1 MSKNIFVLLFVSFI
15 VSHAFAIED
24 ERYEFIPVV
33 PDMEKLKLV
42 DTFIPV
48 EDNIKKEKMQK
59 ADALSEVDKKRRQ
72 AYIENSQKIE
82 EEIKQISMDEFDKAL
97 EKKQKVLKIIVKE
110 EPKSEKPKK
119 EINIKTNSFDKIIIE
134 IDTNTNSMS
143 VKGKSGD
150 KFELLNSY
158 KVSTGK
164 ESVKNPSGSGKISS
178 ISLNPTWYPTE
189 DTKMSFKKKGI
200 ILPSVVPPNSKYNYM
215 GLAKI
220 NLTHSVDGK
229 RTFRIHGTLNEK
241 TIGTK
246 ESAGCIRMKNS
257 EVLSLAIML
266 NDFASHKSLDDI
278 EVILK

>member
-24 ERYEFIPVV
+24 ERYEFVPVV

-110 EPKSEKPKK
+110 IEDIFPLPDGFL
-119 EINIKTNSFDKIIIE
+119 TPSFPV
-134 IDTNTNSMS
+134 DT
-143 VKGKSGD
+143 
-150 KFELLNSY
+150 L
-158 KVSTGK
+158 
-164 ESVKNPSGSGKISS
+164 
-178 ISLNPTWYPTE
+178 
-189 DTKMSFKKKGI
+189 
-200 ILPSVVPPNSKYNYM
+200 
-215 GLAKI
+215 
-220 NLTHSVDGK
+220 
-229 RTFRIHGTLNEK
+229 
-241 TIGTK
+241 
-246 ESAGCIRMKNS
+246 
-257 EVLSLAIML
+257 
-266 NDFASHKSLDDI
+266 
-278 EVILK
+278 

>member
-1 MSKNIFVLLFVSFI
+1 MSKNIFVLLFIGFTVSY
-15 VSHAFAIED
+15 SFALED
-24 ERYEFIPVV
+24 EKYEFISVV

-42 DTFIPV
+42 DTFIPI
-48 EDNIKKEKMQK
+48 EDNIKKEKIQK
-59 ADALSEVDKKRRQ
+59 ADALSDMDKKRRQ
-72 AYIENSQKIE
+72 AYIENSQKIQ

-110 EPKSEKPKK
+110 EPKSEKAKK

-134 IDTNTNSMS
+134 INTNTNSMS

-150 KFELLNSY
+150 KFELINSY

-164 ESVKNPSGSGKISS
+164 EGVKNPSGSGKISS

-220 NLTHSVDGK
+220 S
-229 RTFRIHGTLNEK
+229 
-241 TIGTK
+241 
-246 ESAGCIRMKNS
+246 
-257 EVLSLAIML
+257 
-266 NDFASHKSLDDI
+266 
-278 EVILK
+278 